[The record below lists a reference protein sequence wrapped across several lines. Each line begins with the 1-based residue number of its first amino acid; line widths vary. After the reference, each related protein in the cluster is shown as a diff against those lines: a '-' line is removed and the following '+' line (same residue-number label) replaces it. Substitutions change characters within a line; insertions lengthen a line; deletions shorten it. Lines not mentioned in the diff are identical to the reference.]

1 MLLAIFLTVL
11 NIVTFIV
18 YGIDKHKA
26 KNNKWRISES
36 FLIFLA
42 VLGGSLGA
50 FIGMLFWHHKTKK
63 KKFYITVPFLATLL
77 TICCTAILYGN
88 YHLVVTEYDIDL
100 GLNEDLKIVQIS
112 DLHNQIFGI
121 NESVLLNK
129 IKEQEPDIIVVTG
142 DVVDGHHTSYTIA
155 ESFFKGAVE
164 ICPVYYVTGNH
175 EVSLMD
181 NGYDFADFLFEIRS
195 YGVIYLDDKY
205 VDMGDYILAGVA
217 YKSLWNFS
225 AYDPFDNT
233 KPVILLAH
241 DPKYTDLYS
250 SLGADL
256 VLTGHIHGGQIIIPG
271 KGALLSPEFCFFPTY
286 YQGVNDIDGLQLE
299 ISRGLG
305 NSAIPLRINDYPEI
319 VVINVH

>member
-1 MLLAIFLTVL
+1 MLLAIYLTVL
-11 NIVTFIV
+11 NTVTFIV
-18 YGIDKHKA
+18 YGVDKQKA

-50 FIGMLFWHHKTKK
+50 FLGMLFWHHKTKK

-77 TICCTAILYGN
+77 TVCCIAILYGN
-88 YHLVVTEYDIDL
+88 YHLVVTEYDVDL

-121 NESVLLNK
+121 NESILLDK
-129 IKEQEPDIIVVTG
+129 IREQEPDIIVVTG
-142 DVVDGHHTSYTIA
+142 DVVDSSHTSYSIA
-155 ESFFKGAVE
+155 KSFFKGAVE
-164 ICPVYYVTGNH
+164 ICPVYYITGNH
-175 EVSLMD
+175 EVRLMKEGD
-181 NGYDFADFLFEIRS
+181 DFKNFISDIRS
-195 YGVIYLDDKY
+195 YGVTYLDDTY
-205 VDMGDYILAGVA
+205 IDMGDYILAGVA
-217 YKSLWNFS
+217 ETSLWSFD
-225 AYDPFDNT
+225 AYEPFDDT

-241 DPKYTDLYS
+241 DPKYTELFS

-256 VLTGHIHGGQIIIPG
+256 VLTGHIHGGQIILPER
-271 KGALLSPEFCFFPTY
+271 GALLSPEFCFFPPY
-286 YQGVNDIDGLQLE
+286 YEGVNTVDGVQLE

-305 NSAIPLRINDYPEI
+305 NSAIPIRINDYPEI

>member
-1 MLLAIFLTVL
+1 MLLAIYLTVL
-11 NIVTFIV
+11 NTVTFIV
-18 YGIDKHKA
+18 YGADKQKA

-50 FIGMLFWHHKTKK
+50 FLGMLFWHHKTKK

-77 TICCTAILYGN
+77 TVCCIAILYGN
-88 YHLVVTEYDIDL
+88 YHLVVTEYDVDL

-121 NESVLLNK
+121 NESILLDK
-129 IKEQEPDIIVVTG
+129 IREQEPDIIVVTG
-142 DVVDGHHTSYTIA
+142 DVVDSSHTSYSIA
-155 ESFFKGAVE
+155 KSFFKGAVE
-164 ICPVYYVTGNH
+164 ICPVYYITGNH
-175 EVSLMD
+175 EVRLMKEGD
-181 NGYDFADFLFEIRS
+181 DFKNFISDIRS
-195 YGVIYLDDKY
+195 YGVTYLDDTY
-205 VDMGDYILAGVA
+205 IDMGDYILAGVA
-217 YKSLWNFS
+217 ETSLWSFD
-225 AYDPFDNT
+225 AYEPFDDT

-241 DPKYTDLYS
+241 DPKYTELFS

-256 VLTGHIHGGQIIIPG
+256 VLTGHIHGGQIILPER
-271 KGALLSPEFCFFPTY
+271 GALLSPEFCFFPPY
-286 YQGVNDIDGLQLE
+286 YEGVNTVDGVQLE

-305 NSAIPLRINDYPEI
+305 NSAIPIRINDYPEI

>member
-1 MLLAIFLTVL
+1 MVLAVYLTVL

-77 TICCTAILYGN
+77 TVCCIAILYGN
-88 YHLVVTEYDIDL
+88 YHLVVTEYDVEL
-100 GLNEDLKIVQIS
+100 GIGEDLKIVQIS

-121 NESVLLNK
+121 NESILLDK
-129 IKEQEPDIIVVTG
+129 IKEQDPDIIVVTG
-142 DVVDGHHTSYTIA
+142 DVVDGHHTSYMISK
-155 ESFFKGAVE
+155 SFFKGAVE

-175 EVSLMD
+175 EVSLMGSD
-181 NGYDFADFLFEIRS
+181 GFRDFILDIKS
-195 YGVIYLDDKY
+195 YGVTVLDDQY
-205 VDMGDYILAGVA
+205 RDMGSYILAGIGD
-217 YKSLWNFS
+217 KSLWSFS
-225 AYDPFDNT
+225 AYDSFDNT

-241 DPKYTDLYS
+241 DPKYTDLFQEI
-250 SLGADL
+250 GADL
-256 VLTGHIHGGQIIIPG
+256 VLTGHIHGGQIMIPG
-271 KGALLSPEFCFFPTY
+271 KGALLSPEFCFFPPY
-286 YQGVNDIDGLQLE
+286 YQGVYDIDGMQLE
-299 ISRGLG
+299 VSRGLG
-305 NSAIPLRINDYPEI
+305 NSAFPLRINDYPEI